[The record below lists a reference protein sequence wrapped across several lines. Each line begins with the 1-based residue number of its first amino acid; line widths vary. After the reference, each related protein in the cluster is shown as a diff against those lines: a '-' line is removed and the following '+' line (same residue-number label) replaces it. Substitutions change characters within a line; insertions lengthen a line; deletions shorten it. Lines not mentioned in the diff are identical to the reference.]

1 MTLTRTL
8 KGVLALAIVAALAVP
23 ASAQSVFSAAGT
35 ATSTNTV
42 VTLSPANPV
51 QVVVSNDGSAS
62 LYLALNAVATA
73 AAGTTI
79 VINQCETVSF
89 VSRGGLSTLGLITAA
104 NTTASYRVFA
114 FNQRQNNSDSTFIGQ
129 NVGEQFTR
137 SANASCNASALLS
150 ANGAQVVP
158 YQDSELITLATGAA
172 TTDSVGNLLHANSLI
187 DSVVC
192 RVTTTITTAVSW
204 QISDPT
210 TAGRFS
216 ATSAVMTAG
225 ATIVGLKQ
233 WNPDGAA
240 AANGPVQSADAKLRL
255 TMNANPGA
263 GVVRCTVFGRTFIA
277 PTS

>member
-1 MTLTRTL
+1 MTFTRTL
-8 KGVLALAIVAALAVP
+8 KSVLALVLVCALAGP

-42 VTLSPANPV
+42 VTISPTNPA
-51 QVVVSNDGSAS
+51 QVVISNDGSAS
-62 LYLALNAVATA
+62 LYVAFNAVATA
-73 AAGTTI
+73 AAGTTVI
-79 VINQCETVSF
+79 VNQCETVT
-89 VSRGGLSTLGLITAA
+89 VTARPGLNVLGLITAA
-104 NTTASYRVFA
+104 NTTASYRVMA
-114 FNQRQNNSDSTFIGQ
+114 FGSRVSSSDATFSGQ
-129 NVGEQFTR
+129 EVGEQVVR
-137 SANASCNASALLS
+137 SANSSCNASFLLS

-192 RVTTTITTAVSW
+192 RVTTTITTSVTW

-225 ATIVGLKQ
+225 ATIVGIKQ

-240 AANGPVQSADAKLRL
+240 AANGPGQAADAKLRL